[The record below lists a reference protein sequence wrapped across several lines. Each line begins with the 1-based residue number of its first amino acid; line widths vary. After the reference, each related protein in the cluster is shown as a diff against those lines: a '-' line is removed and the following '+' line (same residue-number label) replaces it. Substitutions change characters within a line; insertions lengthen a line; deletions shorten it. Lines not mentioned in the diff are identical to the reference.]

1 MAEKKAVKPAKEVD
15 YTSDG
20 VKINNDVICV
30 VAALAAIEVE
40 GVYNVGSGPKN
51 KKNISKGVKVKI
63 QDNNAICDVSLSVNF
78 GENIKEVATKV
89 QQNVKRSIESMLG
102 LNVGTVNVHVIGVD
116 FGCAP
121 VGMKTA
127 MATK

>member
-1 MAEKKAVKPAKEVD
+1 VAEKKAQKPIKETD
-15 YTSDG
+15 FTNEG

-30 VAALAAIEVE
+30 VGALAAVEVE
-40 GVYNVGSGPKN
+40 GVANVGSGPKN

-63 QDNNAICDVSLSVNF
+63 QDGSAICDVSLSVNF

-102 LNVGTVNVHVIGVD
+102 LTVSVVNVHVIGVD
-116 FGCAP
+116 FGNAP
-121 VGMKTA
+121 AGVKTA
-127 MATK
+127 VAVK